1 MYINFDDSRPDTPRL
16 DRSLTTLEQAL
27 LTLLGYACLVILFLI
42 WPHLPFVKAWE
53 AQQQAAVQA
62 ELRREQDL
70 ARDTQ
75 YVFAVPKTE
84 IEKTPLRRPDLSDET
99 HRAQSMARP
108 PEPKNDRP
116 FSRGNALDNVPVPRP
131 APQQPAPSATPSQP
145 APVDPNALA
154 LPQSPTST
162 IARND
167 PSKNPL
173 QQKPTYGVLSDAIR
187 HVDRYAQG
195 ETLQNPQGG
204 ADLGPSIQFD
214 TKGVDMGWWM
224 RRFRAQVYRNWLIPY
239 AAMAL
244 HGHVVIT
251 FWIHKDG
258 RITDVQ
264 ILQPSA
270 IDAFTK
276 AAYNAIIASNPT
288 LALPKEY
295 PDEKGQMTVIF
306 YYNET
311 PPDGGGG
318 E

>member
-27 LTLLGYACLVILFLI
+27 LTLLGYACLVILMLI
-42 WPHLPFVKAWE
+42 WPHLPFVKAWQAE
-53 AQQQAAVQA
+53 QQAQLQA
-62 ELRREQDL
+62 ELRRDEDL
-70 ARDTQ
+70 ARQTQ
-75 YVFAVPKTE
+75 YVFSVPKSE
-84 IEKTPLRRPDLSDET
+84 LERTPLRRPDLSDET
-99 HRAQSMARP
+99 HRAQSMERAP
-108 PEPKNDRP
+108 TPKNDRP
-116 FSRGNALDNVPVPRP
+116 FSRGDAMNNLPTPRP
-131 APQQPAPSATPSQP
+131 APERAAPSPSSQP
-145 APVDPNALA
+145 APVDPNTLA
-154 LPQSPTST
+154 LPQTPIST

-167 PSKNPL
+167 PSKNPA
-173 QQKPTYGVLSDAIR
+173 QQKPAYGVLGDAIR
-187 HVDRYAQG
+187 HVDRYTQG

-204 ADLGPSIQFD
+204 TDLGPSIQFD
-214 TKGVDMGWWM
+214 TKGVDFGSWM

-258 RITDVQ
+258 TITDVRV
-264 ILQPSA
+264 LQPSS

-276 AAYNAIIASNPT
+276 AALNAIVASNPT
-288 LALPKEY
+288 LPLPREY

-311 PPDGGGG
+311 PPEGGSG